1 MDEQMD
7 ASGLMRAMARIEE
20 RLNGIVIGQREL
32 VRQFLSGVL
41 AGGHIL
47 LEGLPGMGKTQM
59 VRAFCMLSG
68 LTSNRIQFT
77 PDLMPLDITG
87 SAILRESGGESRF
100 VFSPGPL
107 FANLVIADEINR
119 ASPKTQSALLEAMQ
133 ESQVT
138 VLGESHRLPAPFSV
152 LATQN
157 PIELEGTY
165 PLPEAQLDRFLF
177 KLDVGQVGLAEMRE
191 IAAGK
196 VGGPLPELRPELVAG
211 EFAQAVVAAAAVPLS
226 GPVADYIA
234 RLVLASRPGG
244 EGPSSRLRFGASP
257 RAAIAMAGAARA
269 RAFLEGRDSVGFE
282 DVNAVVKAVLR
293 HRVILDYQAR
303 LDGMDADAVLDEIVA
318 ATPELGRDEPHSLAG
333 RIAGG
338 TGTAR

>member
-1 MDEQMD
+1 MQ
-7 ASGLMRAMARIEE
+7 AMTRIEE
-20 RLNGIVIGQREL
+20 RLNGIILGQRDL

-47 LEGLPGMGKTQM
+47 LEGLPGMGKTRM
-59 VRAFCMLSG
+59 VRGFCRLCG
-68 LTSNRIQFT
+68 LTSNRVQFT

-87 SAILRESGGESRF
+87 SAILRESGGDSRF

-133 ESQVT
+133 EGQVT
-138 VLGESHRLPAPFSV
+138 VLGVSHPLPRPFSV

-177 KLDVGQVGLAEMRE
+177 KLDVGQVGLDELRA
-191 IAAGK
+191 IAAGEA
-196 VGGPLPELRPELVAG
+196 GGAFPDAPPEMTAE
-211 EFAQAVVAAAAVPLS
+211 EFVAAMAAVAAVPLAF
-226 GPVADYIA
+226 PVADYIA
-234 RLVLASRPGG
+234 RLVLATRPA
-244 EGPSSRLRFGASP
+244 EDGPSARLRFGASP

-269 RAFLEGRDSVGFE
+269 RAFLEGRTSVGFE
-282 DVNAVVKAVLR
+282 DVNAVAGPVLR

-303 LDGMDADAVLDEIVA
+303 LDGMDADSVLDGILA
-318 ATPELGRDEPHSLAG
+318 ATPELGRAEPDSLTS

-338 TGTAR
+338 FGDSR